1 MKTIQTKCQ
10 LTWFMSGKVAT
21 DYSITEIFKEFK
33 DIALLKY
40 SVDFKQLKG
49 FNFENGVIITND
61 M

>member
-10 LTWFMSGKVAT
+10 LTLFLSGKVST

-33 DIALLKY
+33 DIALLKN
-40 SVDFKQLKG
+40 SVDFKQSKG
-49 FNFENGVIITND
+49 FNLRNGVIITND

>member
-1 MKTIQTKCQ
+1 
-10 LTWFMSGKVAT
+10 MSGKVAT

-33 DIALLKY
+33 DIALLKN

-49 FNFENGVIITND
+49 FNFKNGVIITND